1 MIESG
6 EGNGAAVVVES
17 WNCTRQIKAI
27 AVPRRTVERYGSFFM
42 GIILHSHFAPAL
54 LQEN

>member
-6 EGNGAAVVVES
+6 EGAGAALEVEN
-17 WNCTRQIKAI
+17 WNCTRPIKAT

>member
-6 EGNGAAVVVES
+6 AGDGVAVVGKD
-17 WNCTRQIKAI
+17 WGITRHIKTT
-27 AVPRRTVERYGSFFM
+27 AVLRRSVERYGSFFM
-42 GIILHSHFAPAL
+42 GIILHWHFAPAL